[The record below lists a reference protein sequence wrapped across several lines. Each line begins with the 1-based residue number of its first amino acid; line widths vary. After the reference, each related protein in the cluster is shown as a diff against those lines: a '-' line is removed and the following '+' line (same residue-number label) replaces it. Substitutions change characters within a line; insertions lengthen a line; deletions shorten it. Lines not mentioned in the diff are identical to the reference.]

1 MRIEK
6 EKILKE
12 DLRILAIRTRERLGI
27 TQKKMAELLDMSE
40 SSYSD
45 IETGESMCGTLTTVL
60 LLGLQSEPS
69 EFVTNIKGKF
79 QRLYEKE
86 MQTI

>member
-1 MRIEK
+1 MRNKK

>member
-1 MRIEK
+1 MRNKK

-69 EFVTNIKGKF
+69 EFITNIKGKF